1 MLKDLFSNRLF
12 IGALAFFILC
22 VGGSLLYMQ
31 HVERQGAEQLAETQE
46 HVKRLTEARSN
57 PLGKEPT
64 IGEVAVENTS
74 QGGNVQDNE
83 IFDLQPP
90 TKGGPSSQE
99 NTDKYSRPGS
109 EPATKAEYEAW
120 RAQYKADMGV
130 YPPPPGY
137 YHWKDG
143 DGVHLVKN
151 GEPYVKIKTYIGFRP
166 SPAQLETYQDLLFQ
180 KVRAWRKGDR
190 VEYDRIVKKI
200 EDLRSSSP
208 GEIPN
213 IGGVVFMGIESDVAN
228 AKAQEKLKGAFE
240 ELGIG
245 YLYGVPGLL
254 PSLEVQPT
262 IPIPF
267 PEPK

>member
-12 IGALAFFILC
+12 VGALAFFVLC
-22 VGGSLLYMQ
+22 VAGSLLYLQ
-31 HVERQGAEQLAETQE
+31 YVAREGAEYAAETQ
-46 HVKRLTEARSN
+46 ARVVQWN
-57 PLGKEPT
+57 EKQKPT
-64 IGEVAVENTS
+64 TAEVPEGDTS
-74 QGGNVQDNE
+74 QGGHFHEDGTFHAEPHEPVAE
-83 IFDLQPP
+83 
-90 TKGGPSSQE
+90 TPSLQE

-143 DGVHLVKN
+143 DGVHLVKS
-151 GEPYVKIKTYIGFRP
+151 GDPYVKIKTYIGFRP
-166 SPAQLETYQDLLFQ
+166 SPAQLETYQELLNQ
-180 KVRAWRKGDR
+180 KVHAWRKGNR
-190 VEYDRIVKKI
+190 VEYDHIVKKI
-200 EDLRSSSP
+200 EDLRFSSP

-213 IGGVVFMGIESDVAN
+213 IGGIAFIGIESDVAN
-228 AKAQEKLKGAFE
+228 AKAQEKLKAAFE

-254 PSLEVQPT
+254 PSHEGQPT
-262 IPIPF
+262 IPLPF

>member
-1 MLKDLFSNRLF
+1 MLKSLFSNRLL
-12 IGALAFFILC
+12 IGAFAFFILC
-22 VGGSLLYMQ
+22 VVGGTLYIAY
-31 HVERQGAEQLAETQE
+31 VERKGVEQRSVTAEYVTQ
-46 HVKRLTEARSN
+46 LTEARSD
-57 PLGKEPT
+57 PPDKQLT
-64 IGEVAVENTS
+64 IGEAAFDQTS
-74 QGGNVQDNE
+74 LGGNFHENE
-83 IFDLQPP
+83 IFDLQSS

-99 NTDKYSRPGS
+99 NTDKYSRPGR

-120 RAQYKADMGV
+120 RAEYKADMGV
-130 YPPPPGY
+130 YPPPTGY

-151 GEPYVKIKTYIGFRP
+151 GDPYVKIKTYIGFRP
-166 SPAQLETYQDLLFQ
+166 SRAQLETYQELLNQ
-180 KVRAWRKGDR
+180 KVHAWRKGNR

-200 EDLRSSSP
+200 EDIRSSSP

-213 IGGVVFMGIESDVAN
+213 IGGVAFIGIEPDIAN
-228 AKAQEKLKGAFE
+228 AKAQEKLKAAFE

-262 IPIPF
+262 IPHPF